1 MADFTAKAPFEAE
14 KANFL
19 HDKAEEPAAPKK
31 STFDIVRWSTIIAL
45 SVLFTIGFVALEF
58 QTRASWDGHRDF
70 AVPVSIPLAAIAGVA
85 LAALIVR
92 RAWGSLGIPMALLGI
107 VIALTAVN
115 AVAGV
120 DVQGQDIFRDL
131 LTWTAFVFMVITLI
145 WLVATLIYLE
155 VTRPIQAPPP
165 PEM

>member
-14 KANFL
+14 KPTYL
-19 HDKAEEPAAPKK
+19 HDRAEEPAAPKK
-31 STFDIVRWSTIIAL
+31 SRLDIVRWSTIIVL
-45 SVLFTIGFVALEF
+45 GVLFTIAFVALEY
-58 QTRASWDGHRDF
+58 QTRASWDGRRDF
-70 AVPVSIPLAAIAGVA
+70 AVPVSVPLAGMAGVA

-92 RAWGSLGIPMALLGI
+92 RAWGALGIPLVLLG
-107 VIALTAVN
+107 VIAVLTAVN

-120 DVQGQDIFRDL
+120 DVEGQDIFRDL
-131 LTWTAFVFMVITLI
+131 LTWTTFVFMVITLA
-145 WLVATLIYLE
+145 WLVVTLVYLE